1 MQSLAQPGEVRFGK
15 NYYNKGMPELAELK
29 LFADY
34 VNVSVK
40 NKVFNALRK
49 TSSFKQP
56 NLVSPFPTYVITAE
70 SRGKELK
77 LTLSDSESVKTL
89 IFGFGMTGHFVFT
102 KTGKEEKFSHL
113 MFDTD
118 DRYTLSFVDQRRF
131 GRWKWGTWKVER
143 GPDPTVEYKAF
154 VDKIYKNI
162 NKKAFDKPIYEL
174 LMNQVYCN
182 GIGNYLRAEILGRID
197 SSPFISAR
205 DYIIKNPNVL
215 ELCNQVPLSYYHY
228 KKKNELAY
236 DDNEPYLIYC
246 KKETSLSIKDK
257 SNRTFWYD
265 AKWGKTSS
273 G

>member
-1 MQSLAQPGEVRFGK
+1 
-15 NYYNKGMPELAELK
+15 MPELAELR

-40 NKVFNALRK
+40 NKVFNTLRK
-49 TSSFKQP
+49 TTNSKQP
-56 NLVSPFPTYVITAE
+56 NLTSPFSTYTITAG

-77 LTLSDSESVKTL
+77 LTLSNGGDVKTL
-89 IFGFGMTGHFVFT
+89 VFGFGMTGHFVFT

-113 MFDTD
+113 MFGTD
-118 DRYTLSFVDQRRF
+118 DGCTLSFVDQRRF
-131 GRWKWGTWKVER
+131 GRWKWGTWKIGR
-143 GPDPTVEYKAF
+143 GPDPTTEHEAF

-174 LMNQVYCN
+174 LMNQDYCN

-197 SSPFISAR
+197 NCPFTPAR

-215 ELCNQVPLSYYHY
+215 ELCKQVPLNYYHY
-228 KKKNELAY
+228 KKRNEIPY
-236 DDNEPYLIYC
+236 NDNDPYLIYY

-265 AKWGKTSS
+265 AKWGPRLK
-273 G
+273 